1 MSPLS
6 LRAMR
11 LAKEDQEVF
20 NADSN
25 KALFDA
31 LQGSSKVVLNVETAR
46 DLGSINYMIQVCG
59 LDTSLNRD
67 FISHIHAGFISIVI

>member
-1 MSPLS
+1 M
-6 LRAMR
+6 
-11 LAKEDQEVF
+11 AKEDQEVF
-20 NADSN
+20 NVDSN

-59 LDTSLNRD
+59 LDISLTHD